1 MNSQTPKT
9 PKTRIGTV
17 IEREV
22 RIGLTSFLV
31 QVMRF
36 GNTNSYLVLNANGQT
51 VKNEPFMNHIENMI
65 EELK

>member
-1 MNSQTPKT
+1 MNNQTPKT

-22 RIGLTSFLV
+22 HIGSTSFLV

-36 GNTNSYLVLNANGQT
+36 GNTNSYLVLNTNGQT
-51 VKNEPFMNHIENMI
+51 VKNEPFMTHIENMI

>member
-1 MNSQTPKT
+1 MNNQTPKPPT
-9 PKTRIGTV
+9 TRIGTV

-22 RIGLTSFLV
+22 RIGSKSFLV

-36 GNTNSYLVLNANGQT
+36 GNTNSYLVLNTNGQT
-51 VKNEPFMNHIENMI
+51 VKNEPFMTYIESMI